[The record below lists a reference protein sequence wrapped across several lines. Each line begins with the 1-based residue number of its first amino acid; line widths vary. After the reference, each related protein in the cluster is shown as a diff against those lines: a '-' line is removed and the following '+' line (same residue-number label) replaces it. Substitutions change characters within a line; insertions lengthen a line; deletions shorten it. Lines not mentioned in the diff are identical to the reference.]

1 LSSERQN
8 ALAEARVLLVGCG
21 KMGSAMLHGWL
32 AAGLAP
38 ANAFVV
44 EPGPTAGVP
53 RGVTWVF
60 KVEELPADLQPDVV
74 VLAVKPQM
82 MDAAAPSFRPLVGKG
97 ALVLSVA
104 AGKTIGAYEAYF
116 GAATPVVRA
125 MPNTPAAVGRGASV
139 LIANANVSQVQR
151 QLAEQMLA
159 AVGTV
164 DWITDEALMH
174 VVTAMSGGGPAYV
187 FLLIETLA
195 ASGAKLGLPA
205 DLAMRLARTTV
216 SGSGELA
223 RLAPEPAAQLRQNVT
238 SPNGTTQEAL
248 AVLMAEGGMQE
259 LFDKAIAA
267 AARRSVELG

>member
-1 LSSERQN
+1 MSSERQN

-60 KVEELPADLQPDVV
+60 KAEELPADLRPDVV

-82 MDAAAPSFRPLVGKG
+82 MDAAAPAFRPLVGKG

-104 AGKTIGAYEAYF
+104 AGKTIGAYESYF
-116 GAATPVVRA
+116 GATTPVVRA

-139 LIANANVSQVQR
+139 LIANANVSQAQR

-195 ASGAKLGLPA
+195 ASGAKLGLPE

-248 AVLMAEGGMQE
+248 AVLMAEGGMQD

>member
-1 LSSERQN
+1 MTTEPQN
-8 ALAEARVLLVGCG
+8 DLATARVLLVGCG

-32 AAGLAP
+32 AAGLPA
-38 ANAFVV
+38 ANAHVV

-53 RGVTWVF
+53 RGVDWVF
-60 KVEELPADLQPDVV
+60 KAEELPADLAPDVI

-82 MDAAAPSFRPLVGKG
+82 MDAAAAGFRPFVQRGG
-97 ALVLSVA
+97 LVLSVA
-104 AGKTIGAYEAYF
+104 AGKTIATYEGYF
-116 GAATPVVRA
+116 GHGTPVVRA

-139 LIANANVSQVQR
+139 LVANGHASPDQR
-151 QLAEQMLA
+151 RLAEQLMA
-159 AVGTV
+159 AVGTT
-164 DWITDEALMH
+164 DWIEDEQLMH

-187 FLLIETLA
+187 FLLIEAMA
-195 ASGAKLGLPA
+195 AAAEKLGLPA

-223 RLAPEPAAQLRQNVT
+223 RLVPEPAAQLRKNVT

-248 AVLMAEGGMQE
+248 AVLMADDGIQQ

-267 AARRSVELG
+267 AARRSEELG

>member
-1 LSSERQN
+1 LTSAPQN
-8 ALAEARVLLVGCG
+8 ALADARVLLVGCG

-32 AAGLAP
+32 AAGLA
-38 ANAFVV
+38 AENAYVV

-60 KVEELPADLQPDVV
+60 KAEELPADLAPNVV

-82 MDAAAPSFRPLVGKG
+82 MDTAAPDFRPFLQGG
-97 ALVLSVA
+97 ALLLSVA
-104 AGKTIGAYEAYF
+104 AGKTIAAYEQYF
-116 GAATPVVRA
+116 GATTPVVRA

-139 LIANANVSQVQR
+139 LVANGQVSPGQR
-151 QLAEQMLA
+151 QLAEQLMA
-159 AVGTV
+159 ATGTT
-164 DWITDEALMH
+164 DWIGDEQLMH

-187 FLLIETLA
+187 FLLIETMA
-195 ASGAKLGLPA
+195 AAAAKLGLPE

-223 RLAPEPAAQLRQNVT
+223 RLMPEPAAQLRKNVT

-248 AVLMAEGGMQE
+248 AVLMAEDGIQQ

-267 AARRSVELG
+267 AARRSEELG

>member
-1 LSSERQN
+1 VSTLPHN
-8 ALAEARVLLVGCG
+8 PLVDAKVLLVGCG
-21 KMGSAMLHGWL
+21 KMGSAMLHGWMG
-32 AAGLAP
+32 AELAP
-38 ANAFVV
+38 ENAFVV

-53 RGVTWVF
+53 RGVNWVF
-60 KVEELPADLQPDVV
+60 KADELPADLAPDVI

-82 MDAAAPSFRPLVGKG
+82 MDLAAPDFRPFVDRG

-104 AGKTIGAYEAYF
+104 AGKTIAAYERYF
-116 GAATPVVRA
+116 GADTPVVRS

-139 LIANANVSQVQR
+139 LVANGNASQAQR
-151 QLAEQMLA
+151 QLAEQLMA
-159 AVGTV
+159 AVGTT
-164 DWITDEALMH
+164 DWIEDEQLMH

-195 ASGAKLGLPA
+195 AAAAKLGLPE

-216 SGSGELA
+216 AGSGELA
-223 RLAPEPAAQLRQNVT
+223 RQMPEPAAQLRRDVT

-248 AVLMAEGGMQE
+248 AVLMAEDGIQQ

-267 AARRSVELG
+267 AARRSEELG

>member
-32 AAGLAP
+32 GAGLAP

-60 KVEELPADLQPDVV
+60 KAEELPADLHPDVV

-82 MDAAAPSFRPLVGKG
+82 MDAAAPAFRPLVGKG

-104 AGKTIGAYEAYF
+104 AGKTIGAYESYF

-139 LIANANVSQVQR
+139 LIANGHVSQAQR

-248 AVLMAEGGMQE
+248 AVLMAEGGMQD